1 MGYLDKD
8 GLSRAFTK
16 LKTLIDKKQDKMKQ
30 IGLPSS
36 KTTYKNKWIKFAT
49 IDLSS
54 SNAWYVCSGTL
65 SFTQGECGNALGT
78 LKFYCRNGVTAGVI
92 GSSSL
97 AWVSLSDNSYAG
109 SVAYVKAAN
118 GKYDMYYKPLKDY
131 ETPWIALVDCTT
143 YNLFTFST
151 NSYVA
156 SITASNT
163 SFVASHAS
171 SASSVPWSGVSG
183 KPSTYTPS
191 SHTHDDRYYTESEV
205 DSKLNGKASSSHTH
219 TKSQITDFPSSMKN
233 PNSLTIS
240 LNGTSQGAYDGSA
253 AKSINVT
260 PSSIGAATSGHTHN
274 YAGSSSAGGAATK
287 ANGIV
292 VSDTRNDNSAPN
304 DAAFDKNML
313 TADFKYGSKIGSPT
327 GFNGT
332 YCGVLSLA
340 PWSETSG
347 GHGYQLAF
355 GYEKEGHPRLA
366 LRGSDL
372 SATSWNSWY
381 KVYTSD
387 DKPTLSELGAAA
399 ASHSHT
405 KSQITDFAHTHDDR
419 YYTESEIDTKLS
431 GKAASSHKHAAADIT
446 SVNASAIT
454 GTIAAANLPSYVDDV
469 LEYAG
474 TSKFPSTGE
483 AGKIY
488 TDTTTNKIYRWGGS
502 SYVVISDTIALGE
515 TNSTAYRGDRG
526 KTAYNHSQITSGN
539 PHKVTKSDV
548 GLGSVDNTSDAN
560 KSVKYAKNATA
571 NNPIKTTGTG
581 AAYAAIV
588 DGITALAIG
597 VKFTM
602 VPHVTSTTMAPTLNV
617 NSLGAKSIRMR
628 LTSSTTAT
636 IQLTSA
642 SFLTAN
648 KPVNVTYDGT
658 YWVIDDFAQPDVNSL
673 YGTVPISKGGTGATT
688 AAKALA
694 NLGAMPKAKSLTA
707 SEFSALATK
716 DANTLYMI
724 TDDTEEEKVQ
734 AHIANTTIHITAAER
749 AKWNAKADITIGT
762 AEPTSSTSG
771 IFYIQTN

>member
-36 KTTYKNKWIKFAT
+36 TTTYKNKWIKFAT

-65 SFTQGECGNALGT
+65 SFTQGEGGNALGT
-78 LKFYCRNGVTAGVI
+78 LKFYCRNGGTAGVI

-97 AWVSLSDNSYAG
+97 TWVSLSDNSYAG

-131 ETPWIALVDCTT
+131 ETPWIALVDCTA

-163 SFVASHAS
+163 SSVVSHAS

-205 DSKLNGKASSSHTH
+205 DSKLNGKANSSHTH

-253 AKSINVT
+253 SKSINVT

-274 YAGSSSAGGAATK
+274 YAGSSTSGGAATK

-292 VSDTRNDNSAPN
+292 VSDTRNENPAPSSN
-304 DAAFDKNML
+304 AFDKNML
-313 TADFKYGSKIGSPT
+313 TADFKTNSHINSPT
-327 GFNGT
+327 GFGGT
-332 YCGVLSLA
+332 FCGVLSLA

-355 GYEKEGHPRLA
+355 GYANAGHPRLA

-372 SATSWNSWY
+372 SAAAWDSWY

-560 KSVKYAKNATA
+560 KSVKYAKSATA

-588 DGITALAIG
+588 DGITALTIG

-602 VPHVTSTTMAPTLNV
+602 VPHVTSTTTAPTLNV

>member
-1 MGYLDKD
+1 MGYLDKG

-30 IGLPSS
+30 ISLPSS
-36 KTTYKNKWIKFAT
+36 TTRYKNKWVKFAT

-54 SNAWYVCSGTL
+54 SDAWTRCSGTL
-65 SFTQGECGNALGT
+65 SFTRGEEGSALGN
-78 LKFYCRNGVTAGVI
+78 LKFHCRNNYTAGVI
-92 GSSSL
+92 GSSAL
-97 AWVSLSDNSYAG
+97 TWVSLSDNSYAG
-109 SVAYVKAAN
+109 SVAYVKAAK

-131 ETPWIALVDCTT
+131 ETPWITLIDCTA

-151 NSYVA
+151 NSYVD

-171 SASSVPWSGVSG
+171 SASSVPWGGVSG

-191 SHTHDDRYYTESEV
+191 PHTHDDRYYTESEV

-304 DAAFDKNML
+304 DAAFDKKML

-332 YCGVLSLA
+332 FCGVLSFA
-340 PWSETSG
+340 PWSETTG

-515 TNSTAYRGDRG
+515 TSSTAYRGDRG

-560 KSVKYAKNATA
+560 KSVKYAKSATA

-581 AAYAAIV
+581 AAYAATV
-588 DGITALAIG
+588 DGITALTIG

-602 VPHVTSTTMAPTLNV
+602 VPHVTSTTTAPTLNV
-617 NSLGAKSIRMR
+617 SGLGAKNIRMR
-628 LTSSTTAT
+628 LTSSTTTT

-648 KPVNVTYDGT
+648 KPVNVVYDGS

-673 YGTVPISKGGTGATT
+673 YGTVPTSKGG
-688 AAKALA
+688 
-694 NLGAMPKAKSLTA
+694 
-707 SEFSALATK
+707 
-716 DANTLYMI
+716 
-724 TDDTEEEKVQ
+724 
-734 AHIANTTIHITAAER
+734 ITAAER

-762 AEPTSSTSG
+762 AKPTSSTSG